1 MEDQREFNSSE
12 RYKLVSLKSKL
23 YLNPFFRKNGKK
35 FWVGTL
41 TNVTESD
48 SGNYT
53 CLVKNH
59 SGENGSNTINLLV
72 DGEFGLSLKGD

>member
-1 MEDQREFNSSE
+1 MF
-12 RYKLVSLKSKL
+12 LII
-23 YLNPFFRKNGKK
+23 RKNGKK

-41 TNVTESD
+41 TNVTKSD

-59 SGENGSNTINLLV
+59 SGENGSNTIDLLV
-72 DGEFGLSLKGD
+72 DGKLEREVINYE